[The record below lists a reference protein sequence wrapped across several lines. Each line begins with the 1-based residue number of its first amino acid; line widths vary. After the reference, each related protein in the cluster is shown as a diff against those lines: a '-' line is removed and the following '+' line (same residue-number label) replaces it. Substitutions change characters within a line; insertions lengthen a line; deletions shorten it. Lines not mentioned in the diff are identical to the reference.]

1 MEYTEFLRQLGK
13 TALAYAENPD
23 AAENQLTAGGGV
35 GVSGNIEE
43 HVQFD
48 GSGKW
53 SHEISKYCPINVDV
67 SGSVQSAPDGSVFTV
82 KIDTNYPQHKT
93 FEGVT
98 TGQEIKTTI
107 KTNTFSSTHITI
119 TITSN
124 KPNTSATFRLHY
136 SV

>member
-23 AAENQLTAGGGV
+23 AAVDELPVNGGV
-35 GVSGNIEE
+35 GVSGNIEKQ
-43 HVQFD
+43 VQFD
-48 GSGKW
+48 GNGKW
-53 SHEISKYCPINVDV
+53 SYELSQYCPLNVDV
-67 SGSVQSAPDGSVFTV
+67 TGSVQSAPEGSVFTV
-82 KIDTNYPQHKT
+82 NIDTNYPQHKT
-93 FEGVT
+93 FDGIT

-107 KTNTFSSTHITI
+107 KTNTFSKTRITI

>member
-1 MEYTEFLRQLGK
+1 MEYTEFLKQIGR

-23 AAENQLTAGGGV
+23 AAEQQLQADGGV
-35 GVSGNIEE
+35 GVSGNVEKNVE
-43 HVQFD
+43 FD

-53 SHEISKYCPINVDV
+53 SYTLSQYCPINVDV

-82 KIDTNYPQHKT
+82 NIDTNYPQHKT

-107 KTNTFSSTHITI
+107 KTNTFSKTRITI

>member
-1 MEYTEFLRQLGK
+1 MEYTEFLKQLGK

-23 AAENQLTAGGGV
+23 AAEDQLPADGGV
-35 GVSGNIEE
+35 GVSGNVEK
-43 HVQFD
+43 HVEFD
-48 GSGKW
+48 GKGKW
-53 SHEISKYCPINVDV
+53 SYELLQYCPINVDV

-82 KIDTNYPQHKT
+82 NIDTNYPQHKK

-107 KTNTFSSTHITI
+107 KTNTFSKTRITI

-124 KPNTSATFRLHY
+124 KPNTSATFKLHY

>member
-23 AAENQLTAGGGV
+23 AAENQLPVNGGV
-35 GVSGNIEE
+35 GVSGDVKKE
-43 HVQFD
+43 VQFD
-48 GSGKW
+48 GNGKW
-53 SHEISKYCPINVDV
+53 SYELSQYCPINVDV
-67 SGSVQSAPDGSVFTV
+67 SGSVQSAPEGSVFTV

-93 FEGVT
+93 FEDVI

-107 KTNTFSSTHITI
+107 KTNTFSKTHITI
-119 TITSN
+119 TIISN